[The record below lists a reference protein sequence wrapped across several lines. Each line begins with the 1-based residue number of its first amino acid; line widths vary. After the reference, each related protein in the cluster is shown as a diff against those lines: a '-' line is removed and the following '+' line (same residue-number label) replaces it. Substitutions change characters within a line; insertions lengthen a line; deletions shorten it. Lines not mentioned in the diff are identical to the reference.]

1 VGVLFMGAT
10 FQLIINY
17 LPFYSDKERH
27 EKVKRIYQEASMQ
40 QGELNELA
48 RAKKKKKF

>member
-1 VGVLFMGAT
+1 MIPTNLCILF
-10 FQLIINY
+10 
-17 LPFYSDKERH
+17 LPRSDKERH

-48 RAKKKKKF
+48 RAKKRKKF